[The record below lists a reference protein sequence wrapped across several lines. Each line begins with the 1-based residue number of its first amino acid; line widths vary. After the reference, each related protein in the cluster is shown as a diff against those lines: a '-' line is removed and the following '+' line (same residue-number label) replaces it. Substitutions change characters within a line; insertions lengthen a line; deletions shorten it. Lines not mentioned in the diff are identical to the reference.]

1 VVKEH
6 DSGEG
11 TPLTAAL
18 SSGGTEKSAA
28 PLRGAALLAV
38 DVGNTNTVLGLFEG
52 RELVCHWRLTTRREA
67 TSDEIAL
74 SVQGLL
80 ASDARSGANPSEAI
94 VANVV
99 PSLRFPIRQAL
110 RQIIRGEPLFVEPG
124 VKTGMPILY
133 DVPQE
138 VGADR
143 IANAVAAYEQLGG
156 PCVVVDFGTAT
167 TFDVVTARGEY
178 AGGVI
183 APGISISA
191 EALFQRA
198 ARLWPV
204 EIRKPE
210 KVVGRTMAGCIQS
223 GLYFGYLSLVDGILD
238 RIAREIGAGGPRPRV
253 IATGGLAALFE
264 GGSERIEK
272 VDPLLTL
279 AGLRLIHERN
289 RGG

>member
-6 DSGEG
+6 GKPSD
-11 TPLTAAL
+11 L
-18 SSGGTEKSAA
+18 
-28 PLRGAALLAV
+28 LLAV
-38 DVGNTNTVLGLFEG
+38 DVGNSNTVLGLFEG
-52 RELVCHWRLTTRREA
+52 RDLVAHWRLTTRREA

-80 ASDARSGANPSEAI
+80 ASIGRSGELSCDVI

-99 PSLRFPIRQAL
+99 PSLKFPVKQAL
-110 RQIIRGEPLFVEPG
+110 RQVSNREPLFVEPG
-124 VKTGMPILY
+124 VRTGMPILY
-133 DVPQE
+133 DTPQE

-143 IANAVAAYEQLGG
+143 IVNAVAAHARLGG

-183 APGISISA
+183 VPGISISA
-191 EALFQRA
+191 EALFERA
-198 ARLWPV
+198 ARLWRV
-204 EIRKPE
+204 EIRRPE
-210 KVVGRTMAGCIQS
+210 KVVGKTTAASIQS
-223 GLYFGYLSLVDGILD
+223 GLYFGYLSLVEGLID
-238 RIAREIGAGGPRPRV
+238 RISREMGAKPRV
-253 IATGGLAALFE
+253 IATGGLAELF
-264 GGSERIEK
+264 GSGSERIEA

-279 AGLRLIHERN
+279 TGLLLIHERN